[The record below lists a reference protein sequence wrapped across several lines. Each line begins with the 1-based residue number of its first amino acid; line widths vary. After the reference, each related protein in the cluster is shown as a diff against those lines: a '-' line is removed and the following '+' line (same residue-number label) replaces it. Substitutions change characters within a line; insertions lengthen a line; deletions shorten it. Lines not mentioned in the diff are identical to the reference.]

1 MKWFLW
7 LSATL
12 YVIFSMFALIA
23 NSKLNDR
30 LQDRLSQQQ
39 YQLEVLVSMYNNRR
53 PFDRVALLGDGTVD
67 YWRGMVDSTTVD
79 TTYLHDNFVLDSTTA
94 EKQ

>member
-1 MKWFLW
+1 MKVLLVFLTAGF
-7 LSATL
+7 LATTGL
-12 YVIFSMFALIA
+12 CWTVIIERDALRA
-23 NSKLNDR
+23 
-30 LQDRLSQQQ
+30 RLSQQS
-39 YQLEVLVSMYNNRR
+39 YQLEALVSMYNNKR
-53 PFDRVALLGDGTVD
+53 PFDRVTLLGDGTVD